1 MTHTFYVEVRSYEL
15 DAYNHVNNSVYLN
28 YLEHARMQFLK
39 KIGFDYV
46 GMIEEGY
53 MLYVS
58 HIDIKYKHSAKLYDK
73 LAIEV
78 TNIDLGKVSGTFLQV
93 IKNEEGKVCAEAKVT
108 WACVDSTGRP
118 VKIPEKYLVPGL
130 EPELQP

>member
-39 KIGFDYV
+39 NIGFDYV
-46 GMIEEGY
+46 GMIED
-53 MLYVS
+53 
-58 HIDIKYKHSAKLYDK
+58 HIDIKDKHSAKLYDK

-78 TNIDLGKVSGTFLQV
+78 THIELGKVSGTFLQV
-93 IKNEEGKVCAEAKVT
+93 VKNEEGKVCAEAKVT